1 MKCVTCGYDD
11 NGTGDS
17 AHMCSTKP
25 FRPRD
30 CKHGQLARSCEI
42 CGLEAE
48 VERLTECLK
57 NANNNHEEFERKWY
71 LAIDEQD
78 ELKDENAQLK
88 AELAVRW
95 LPIESAPGDEIV
107 LVAGEFDGTGDW
119 RIKCGYKDAENEHWK
134 IFGASWK
141 PTHWMPLPVAPGA
154 AP

>member
-1 MKCVTCGYDD
+1 MN
-11 NGTGDS
+11 NG
-17 AHMCSTKP
+17 
-25 FRPRD
+25 RD

-88 AELAVRW
+88 AELA
-95 LPIESAPGDEIV
+95 EAKSAFDRLTPHAEAIIAERYSLVLGLEAASCYIDVLGGDSKSY
-107 LVAGEFDGTGDW
+107 
-119 RIKCGYKDAENEHWK
+119 RIA
-134 IFGASWK
+134 IA
-141 PTHWMPLPVAPGA
+141 APGA
-154 AP
+154 NRVQG

>member
-48 VERLTECLK
+48 
-57 NANNNHEEFERKWY
+57 
-71 LAIDEQD
+71 
-78 ELKDENAQLK
+78 NAQLK
-88 AELAVRW
+88 A
-95 LPIESAPGDEIV
+95 
-107 LVAGEFDGTGDW
+107 
-119 RIKCGYKDAENEHWK
+119 
-134 IFGASWK
+134 
-141 PTHWMPLPVAPGA
+141 
-154 AP
+154 